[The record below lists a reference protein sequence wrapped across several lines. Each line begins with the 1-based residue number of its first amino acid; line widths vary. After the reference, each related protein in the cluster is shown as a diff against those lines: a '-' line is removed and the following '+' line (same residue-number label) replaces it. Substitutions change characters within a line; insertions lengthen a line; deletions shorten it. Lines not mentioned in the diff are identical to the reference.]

1 MSRTIHRKSPEF
13 NASNDQNVILSKT
26 VLKVKLVLPPSL
38 EILEILKNIY
48 FQIPR
53 ETRSNFDA
61 LSVWFLLTQYN
72 VTLSKLYFTC
82 QWMIFC
88 SGQCD
93 TYRFGDIW
101 YVTSQICASYVLR
114 HGDIYRLPRLGV
126 AAGQCFER
134 PSKLQSE
141 KKIKSCTKIV
151 RWPFHP
157 EDGRNGSPS
166 KNPDIKTPLVAK
178 NWITSPSAKL
188 TTSGVLM
195 SRFFEGLPLS

>member
-38 EILEILKNIY
+38 EILEILKNIVY

-101 YVTSQICASYVLR
+101 YVTSQICASYAPR
-114 HGDIYRLPRLGV
+114 HGDINRRPRLGV

-141 KKIKSCTKIV
+141 KNKILHENPPK
-151 RWPFHP
+151 WPFNP
-157 EDGRNGSPS
+157 EDGRIWSFS
-166 KNPDIKTPLVAK
+166 D
-178 NWITSPSAKL
+178 
-188 TTSGVLM
+188 
-195 SRFFEGLPLS
+195 